1 MVPTSG
7 ASEAQ
12 TARGDS
18 ELQPVPDAGQREG
31 AAVRGAETE
40 QPTTVRGNEQEPS
53 ETAAARRAAKSQSN
67 QPAEL
72 STLWAAKRDHR
83 NKTEGTERRRK

>member
-18 ELQPVPDAGQREG
+18 ELQPVPDADWREG

-40 QPTTVRGNEQEPS
+40 QPTNVRG
-53 ETAAARRAAKSQSN
+53 ETCKNPRRPQLRDVQRRASRFS
-67 QPAEL
+67 AEL
-72 STLWAAKRDHR
+72 STL
-83 NKTEGTERRRK
+83 